1 MAQGPECQTT
11 GCLGF
16 LNRKAREVT
25 RREFHRQGLGPIL
38 RTLRPCPPSPNPSS
52 GDLGGGAGPDPLRP
66 APRPHAWTPASA
78 GSQDAAGVAEPALI
92 SGAPLSLCRGRRWGG
107 GSRRG
112 PQPEEQPEVS
122 ARTMERGWAEQLEG
136 VSATCP
142 CPSGVFSSSPCLQH
156 HLPGQGRAPG
166 WGRALGLECHRPRVP
181 QATVLTCGGP

>member
-1 MAQGPECQTT
+1 MPNHWLPWFPQQKGKGGYTERVPPSGSWAD
-11 GCLGF
+11 
-16 LNRKAREVT
+16 
-25 RREFHRQGLGPIL
+25 L